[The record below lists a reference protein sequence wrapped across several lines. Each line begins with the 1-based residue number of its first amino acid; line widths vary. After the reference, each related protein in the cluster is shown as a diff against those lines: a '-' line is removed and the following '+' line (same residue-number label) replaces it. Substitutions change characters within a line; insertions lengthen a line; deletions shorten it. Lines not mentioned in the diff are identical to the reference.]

1 MAKTGV
7 LLCNLGTPSAPTA
20 AAIRPWLSEFLHDYR
35 VVDLSRWIWCPILH
49 FFILPLRPRR
59 LAHAYAS
66 IWTPEG
72 SPLLKISRE
81 QQAALQAALGDEIP
95 VALGMRYG
103 EPRIDAGVAEL
114 QARGAQRII
123 VLPLYPQ
130 YSRTTTASVE
140 DAIGLALKRADS
152 PAQVELIR
160 DYHEHPAYISA
171 LAQRV
176 RELWTRQGRGDHLL
190 MSFHGIPQRY
200 VDAGDPYAAQ
210 CQRTGELLA
219 AALELPRT
227 AWTLS
232 YQSRVGRAP
241 WLQPYTDEMIYVLA
255 QQGAKT
261 LDVICPGFSADCL
274 ETLEEVA
281 QRYASVFLQSSGR
294 QLRYIPALNAGAAH
308 IEMMTQLVR
317 AATEGQRG

>member
-1 MAKTGV
+1 MRVGI

-66 IWTPEG
+66 IWTPQG

-81 QQAALQAALGDEIP
+81 QQAALQTALGDEVP
-95 VALGMRYG
+95 VVLGMRYG
-103 EPRIDAGVAEL
+103 EPRIADGLADLQRRGV
-114 QARGAQRII
+114 RRVI

-140 DAIGLALKRADS
+140 DAVKTALARMDAPPTIDLV
-152 PAQVELIR
+152 Q
-160 DYHEHPAYISA
+160 DYHDHPAYIEA
-171 LAQRV
+171 LAASV
-176 RELWTRQGRGDHLL
+176 RNHWARNGQGEHLL
-190 MSFHGIPQRY
+190 LSLHGIPQRY
-200 VDAGDPYAAQ
+200 ADAGDPYAKQ
-210 CQRTGELLA
+210 CE
-219 AALELPRT
+219 RT
-227 AWTLS
+227 AAMLAEALSLPAGSWTLA

-241 WLQPYTDEMIYVLA
+241 WLQPYTDDAVAALA
-255 QQGAKT
+255 RRGLRT
-261 LDVICPGFSADCL
+261 LDVLCPGFSADCL

-281 QRYASVFLQSSGR
+281 QRYAGLFRTSGGGE
-294 QLRYIPALNAGAAH
+294 LRYIPALNADAPQV
-308 IEMMTQLVR
+308 TLLRQLVEGRLR
-317 AATEGQRG
+317 AANAG

>member
-1 MAKTGV
+1 MRVGI

-66 IWTPEG
+66 IWTPQG

-81 QQAALQAALGDEIP
+81 QQAALQTALGDEVP
-95 VALGMRYG
+95 VVLGMRYG
-103 EPRIDAGVAEL
+103 EPRIADGLADLQRRGV
-114 QARGAQRII
+114 RRVI

-140 DAIGLALKRADS
+140 DAVKTALARMDAPPTIDLV
-152 PAQVELIR
+152 Q
-160 DYHEHPAYISA
+160 DYHDHPAYIEA
-171 LAQRV
+171 LAASV
-176 RELWTRQGRGDHLL
+176 RNHWARNGQGEHLL
-190 MSFHGIPQRY
+190 LSLHGIPQRY
-200 VDAGDPYAAQ
+200 ADAGDPYAKQ
-210 CQRTGELLA
+210 CE
-219 AALELPRT
+219 RT
-227 AWTLS
+227 AAMLAEALSLPAGSWTLA

-241 WLQPYTDEMIYVLA
+241 WLQPYTDDAVAALA
-255 QQGAKT
+255 RRGLRT
-261 LDVICPGFSADCL
+261 LDVLCPGFSADCL

-281 QRYASVFLQSSGR
+281 QRGGGE
-294 QLRYIPALNAGAAH
+294 LRYIPALNADAPQV
-308 IEMMTQLVR
+308 TLLRQLVEGRLR
-317 AATEGQRG
+317 AANAG